1 MNPVSSIS
9 GSTSAATVDRGPRE
23 LKDMNIDQ
31 FLKLIITELQNQDPL
46 NPMNNTELLQQLGQ
60 IRQISSTTQLSQ
72 TLEAVIAGQN
82 MATATTLIG
91 KKVSALSNDQRE
103 VTGVVDRV
111 SVVTEEGNTGRRTVT
126 LHIGEAQIRL
136 ENVREILE

>member
-9 GSTSAATVDRGPRE
+9 RSTSTATVDRGPRE
-23 LKDMNIDQ
+23 LKDMSIDQ

-111 SVVTEEGNTGRRTVT
+111 SVVTEEENTARRTVT
-126 LHIGEAQIRL
+126 LHIGDAQIRL

>member
-9 GSTSAATVDRGPRE
+9 RSTSTATVDRGPRE
-23 LKDMNIDQ
+23 LKDMSIDQ

-111 SVVTEEGNTGRRTVT
+111 SVVTEENTARRTVT
-126 LHIGEAQIRL
+126 LHIGDAQIRL